1 MARISALDRNTH
13 RASVGRN
20 RRGGGSAHRRL
31 LPRRLAGR
39 PRRLGGPMVCLWSI
53 AVNRQRGALG
63 AVADHRARP
72 PMKTSSSILTATR
85 RVVPDGKLC
94 LG

>member
-72 PMKTSSSILTATR
+72 PM
-85 RVVPDGKLC
+85 
-94 LG
+94 